1 MKNSRKVTTVL
12 ALLIGLLMSA
22 QDNSTPN
29 AKVGFKGGIN
39 LSNLYVDD
47 VDDENVL
54 TGFNAGLF
62 FDLPLSKNV
71 SLQPEV
77 SYTVKGA
84 EVTYDNLLVSGTTKY
99 RLNYIEVPVLLKATI
114 LPGFNIHF
122 GPYAAFLVDAKI
134 TNESTNA
141 TFNFEQNIDK
151 SDLNTID
158 AGLALGT
165 GIDLGNFGIGVR
177 YNYGLTKVGKEQNYA
192 GTTYTFPNGK
202 NSVLNI
208 YATIKF

>member
-1 MKNSRKVTTVL
+1 MKSSRKATTVL

-77 SYTVKGA
+77 SYTF
-84 EVTYDNLLVSGTTKY
+84 
-99 RLNYIEVPVLLKATI
+99 LN
-114 LPGFNIHF
+114 
-122 GPYAAFLVDAKI
+122 
-134 TNESTNA
+134 
-141 TFNFEQNIDK
+141 
-151 SDLNTID
+151 
-158 AGLALGT
+158 
-165 GIDLGNFGIGVR
+165 
-177 YNYGLTKVGKEQNYA
+177 
-192 GTTYTFPNGK
+192 
-202 NSVLNI
+202 
-208 YATIKF
+208 

>member
-1 MKNSRKVTTVL
+1 METTISKKE
-12 ALLIGLLMSA
+12 LIDWISKLEDKKILEE
-22 QDNSTPN
+22 
-29 AKVGFKGGIN
+29 
-39 LSNLYVDD
+39 LSVI
-47 VDDENVL
+47 
-54 TGFNAGLF
+54 
-62 FDLPLSKNV
+62 K
-71 SLQPEV
+71 
-77 SYTVKGA
+77 
-84 EVTYDNLLVSGTTKY
+84 
-99 RLNYIEVPVLLKATI
+99 R
-114 LPGFNIHF
+114 
-122 GPYAAFLVDAKI
+122 
-134 TNESTNA
+134 NA